1 MKRILALA
9 LAMLLTAG
17 AVIGVAAYKTDALAN
32 KTAVSVRSLYGD
44 PAAAD
49 GFTVNY
55 RAAWARRLY
64 WDITVPFGG
73 AAPQAAFTYY
83 KEKAPLE
90 YDFQPSTGLES
101 ELDQPGFFADQPAN
115 AQKGLSRVLKELYDE
130 TPAGEYRTRQV
141 TLKDYYAYYP
151 LRFRLTLP
159 DFGASFNE
167 SAVWKRFNDFFR
179 FPVADTDN
187 IELYMDKRN
196 GGGFGSAMLGASWSG
211 YNGGDFFDIA
221 TEDAV
226 ALSRSRCF
234 LAIRPVKQYG
244 SDQFMDFG
252 EVPGGYGLYSFR
264 YDEEKLSYDPEVDF
278 LAGEIENVLPLS
290 TDAAVVRLTLN
301 ADESRL
307 RIFTEEPDGYYMTV
321 LDTDTLLEIQK
332 LRLGVEV
339 MNTYLE
345 GAGVTV
351 LSDGENVAA
360 VTEENGV
367 YTLRFAA
374 PIKPGDEF
382 TPPDL
387 WTAQSACF
395 ADGRLAI
402 AGPFNDSRTENG
414 CDTYL
419 LVYDE
424 TGLKYCGVCESGPG
438 ARAKAYESGVE
449 NVEVRSQ

>member
-1 MKRILALA
+1 MKRMLALSLA
-9 LAMLLTAG
+9 LLLTAG

-49 GFTVNY
+49 GFTVSY

-73 AAPQAAFTYY
+73 AAPQTAFTYY
-83 KEKAPLE
+83 KEKAPIE

-141 TLKDYYAYYP
+141 KLKDYYAYYP

-159 DFGASFNE
+159 DFGVSYDE
-167 SAVWKRFNDFFR
+167 GAVWKRFNDFFR
-179 FPVADTDN
+179 FPVADTDE
-187 IELYMDKRN
+187 IALYMDKRN
-196 GGGFGSAMLGASWSG
+196 GGFFGMVGFGCED
-211 YNGGDFFDIA
+211 GDYFSVV

-226 ALSRSRCF
+226 ALSRRRCF
-234 LAIRPVKQYG
+234 LAISPEKQYG
-244 SDQFMDFG
+244 SDRRMDFS

-264 YDEEKLSYDPEVDF
+264 YDEEKLSYDVAQDF
-278 LAGEIENVLPLS
+278 LDGEIETVLPLS
-290 TDAAVVRLTLN
+290 TDAVVIRLSLN
-301 ADESRL
+301 EDESRL
-307 RIFTEEPDGYYMTV
+307 RIFTEEPDGCYMTV
-321 LDTDTLLEIQK
+321 LDTDTLLQTQK
-332 LRLGVEV
+332 LRLGDEV

-345 GAGVTV
+345 GVGVTV
-351 LSDGENVAA
+351 LSDGENIAA

-367 YTLRFAA
+367 FTLRFVCQK
-374 PIKPGDEF
+374 KPGDEF

-402 AGPFNDSRTENG
+402 AGPFTDSRTENG

-424 TGLKYCGVCESGPG
+424 TGLRYCGVCESGPG
-438 ARAKAYESGVE
+438 AKAKSYECGVE
-449 NVEVRSQ
+449 NVEVRYQ

>member
-1 MKRILALA
+1 MKRMLALSLA
-9 LAMLLTAG
+9 LLLTAG

-64 WDITVPFGG
+64 WDISVPFGG
-73 AAPQAAFTYY
+73 AAPHTAFTCY

-90 YDFQPSTGLES
+90 YDFQPGTGLENMLQ
-101 ELDQPGFFADQPAN
+101 EIRFAAEMPAN
-115 AQKGLSRVLKELYDE
+115 AQKGISRVLKELYDE

-141 TLKDYYAYYP
+141 RLRDYYAYYP
-151 LRFRLTLP
+151 LRFRLSLP
-159 DFGASFNE
+159 GFSFSYDE
-167 SAVWKRFNDFFR
+167 GAVWRRFNDFFR

-187 IELYMDKRN
+187 IELYMDKRDS
-196 GGGFGSAMLGASWSG
+196 GILDTSGYG

-226 ALSRSRCF
+226 ALSRNRCF

-244 SDQFMDFG
+244 SDQRMDFG

-264 YDEEKLSYDPEVDF
+264 YDEEKLSYDVAQDF
-278 LAGEIENVLPLS
+278 LNGEIENVLPLS
-290 TDAAVVRLTLN
+290 LDAAVFRLSLN
-301 ADESRL
+301 EDESRL
-307 RIFTEEPDGYYMTV
+307 RIFTEEPDGCYMTV
-321 LDTDTLLEIQK
+321 LDTDTLLQTQK
-332 LRLGVEV
+332 LRLGDEN
-339 MNTYLE
+339 MDTTLE
-345 GAGVTV
+345 ADGVTV
-351 LSDGENVAA
+351 LSDGENLAA

-367 YTLRFAA
+367 YTLRFVCQN
-374 PIKPGDEF
+374 KPGDEF

-395 ADGRLAI
+395 ADGRLAL
-402 AGPFNDSRTENG
+402 AGAFNNSLTENG

-438 ARAKAYESGVE
+438 ARTKAYESGVE
-449 NVEVRSQ
+449 DIVVSRQ